1 MAGAEPAHPLA
12 FVVAPA
18 RDGGL
23 QLLFQRSSVVRHILD
38 WPDKQCWGVLTL
50 EAPG

>member
-12 FVVAPA
+12 VVVAPA

-23 QLLFQRSSVVRHILD
+23 QLSSGQEQVM
-38 WPDKQCWGVLTL
+38 
-50 EAPG
+50 